1 MMEAV
6 RISETSVCSDEN
18 TRRYIPEDCKLHI
31 RRRENLKS
39 HIHKL
44 VSILNKEENELLI
57 MHLVTWC
64 VTYLLSLLKVKSSVV
79 LLQVVTLSVY
89 TYFIAALMGRQFIL
103 SDTDMFFPFFT
114 VLQVSA
120 CCRPSRVICSS
131 LNTDSRSAVRIC
143 LHLVFINVFTT
154 TRHLCDSITI

>member
-6 RISETSVCSDEN
+6 RISETSVYSDEN
-18 TRRYIPEDCKLHI
+18 TRRYIPEDCKLHT

-44 VSILNKEENELLI
+44 VCILNKEENELLI
-57 MHLVTWC
+57 MHPVTWC
-64 VTYLLSLLKVKSSVV
+64 VTCIFSVLNVKSSVA

-120 CCRPSRVICSS
+120 CCD
-131 LNTDSRSAVRIC
+131 LQF
-143 LHLVFINVFTT
+143 LKH
-154 TRHLCDSITI
+154 